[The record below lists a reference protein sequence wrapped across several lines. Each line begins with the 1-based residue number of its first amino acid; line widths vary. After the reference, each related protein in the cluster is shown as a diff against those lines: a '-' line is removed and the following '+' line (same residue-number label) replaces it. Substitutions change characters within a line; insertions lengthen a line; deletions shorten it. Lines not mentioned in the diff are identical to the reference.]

1 MSTRQQLIEEI
12 ETLPPQIVEEVYD
25 FVSFLKIKKTQ
36 DNESSDISLASEK
49 SLAMDWLLPEE
60 DIAWANLY
68 R

>member
-60 DIAWANLY
+60 DTAWANL
-68 R
+68 